1 MGQSQQQKLLTDD
14 TIKLQAEVD
23 FNSKLIDE
31 RGQIFNQ
38 AESLMNDINAIAA
51 QINQNTKKQGS
62 ELVRADANMT
72 DVVVNAEAAHKEII
86 EARSY

>member
-51 QINQNTKKQGS
+51 
-62 ELVRADANMT
+62 
-72 DVVVNAEAAHKEII
+72 
-86 EARSY
+86 